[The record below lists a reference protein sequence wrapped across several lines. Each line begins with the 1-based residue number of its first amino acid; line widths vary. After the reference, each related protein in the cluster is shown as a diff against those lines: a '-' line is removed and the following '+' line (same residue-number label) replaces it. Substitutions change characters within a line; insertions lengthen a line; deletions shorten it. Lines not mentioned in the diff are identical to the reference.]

1 MSDIRKRT
9 GAKGTTYQ
17 VRYAALGTKTGYAYK
32 TFETRKEALAF
43 RENAAARTGVAP
55 ASADIRS
62 VAQAVDKWLDVCESE
77 GRNGRDPVTG
87 YTLSNYR
94 HRAEIIKS
102 YEWERELH
110 ALTAPDIVEF
120 RSWLVRNCA
129 SRDQARKV
137 MSSFQSVMR
146 EMSQRGLVPSNVAAG
161 ISIRADSRYD
171 EPVQIPTASEVR
183 ALLEAADRLANAKN
197 AQVARSWERYRP
209 MLYLAV
215 DSGMRP
221 QEYLVVPH
229 ANLRDGGVAV
239 DRAIERPGDKISVT
253 KTPAGRRFIDLT
265 PEAFSLVRHYAEN
278 HSLDNPHDLIFP
290 TATGHWQSVDNW
302 RKRGFYAVCTEAGLL
317 HEVEKDGVLVEEPKF
332 TPYALRHFYASMLIE
347 RRLNLKLIQK
357 LMGHANIETTLNT
370 YGHLIE
376 QADDKSNRFG
386 VVGALS
392 AGRTA
397 NSCGKS
403 VASAS
408 QAIDIR

>member
-9 GAKGTTYQ
+9 GKSGTTYQ
-17 VRYAALGTKTGYAYK
+17 VRYSSRGSATGYAYK
-32 TFETRKEALAF
+32 TFETLKEARAF
-43 RENAAARTGVAP
+43 REDAAARMGAAP
-55 ASADIRS
+55 ASADIRT
-62 VAQAVDKWLDVCESE
+62 VAQAVDKWLDVCEVE

-87 YTLSNYR
+87 YTLTNYR
-94 HRAEIIKS
+94 HRADIMKR
-102 YEWERELH
+102 YDWERDLH
-110 ALTAPDIVEF
+110 VLTAPDIVEF

-146 EMSQRGLVPSNVAAG
+146 EMAQRGLVPSNVAAG

-183 ALLEAADRLANAKN
+183 GLLEAADRLANSKN
-197 AQVARSWERYRP
+197 AQIARSWQRYRP

-229 ANLRDGGVAV
+229 NNLRDNGVAV
-239 DRAIERPGDKISVT
+239 DRAIERPGDRISVT

-265 PEAFSLVRHYAEN
+265 PKTFALVTHYAQ
-278 HSLDNPHDLIFP
+278 HHTIDNPNDLIFP
-290 TATGHWQSVDNW
+290 TSTGHWQSVDNW
-302 RKRGFYAVCTEAGLL
+302 RKRGFYVACAEAGLL
-317 HEVEKDGVLVEEPKF
+317 EAVERDGVIIDEPKF

-347 RRLNLKLIQK
+347 RRLNLKRIQK

-376 QADDKSNRFG
+376 EADDKSSRFG
-386 VVGALS
+386 VVGAIS
-392 AGRTA
+392 ENTRGKP
-397 NSCGKS
+397 SCGKS
-403 VASAS
+403 VATTT
-408 QAIDIR
+408 

>member
-17 VRYAALGTKTGYAYK
+17 VRYPSKNSASGYAYK
-32 TFETRKEALAF
+32 TFTTAKEARAF
-43 RENAAARTGVAP
+43 REDAAARMG
-55 ASADIRS
+55 ASSASTDIRS

-87 YTLSNYR
+87 YTLTNYR
-94 HRAEIIKS
+94 HRAEIIKR
-102 YEWERELH
+102 YEWGRELH

-146 EMSQRGLVPSNVAAG
+146 EMSQRGLVSSNVAAG

-171 EPVQIPTASEVR
+171 EPVQIPTTSEVR
-183 ALLEAADRLANAKN
+183 ALLDAADRLANAKN

-221 QEYLVVPH
+221 QEYLVIPH
-229 ANLRDGGVAV
+229 DNLRDGGVAV
-239 DRAIERPGDKISVT
+239 DRAIERPGDRISVT

-265 PEAFSLVRHYAEN
+265 PEAFSLVQHYAD
-278 HSLDNPHDLIFP
+278 HHAIDNPHDLIFP
-290 TATGHWQSVDNW
+290 TATGHWQSIDNW
-302 RKRGFYAVCTEAGLL
+302 RKRGFYAACAEAGLL
-317 HEVEKDGVLVEEPKF
+317 QEVEKDGVLVEEPKF

-347 RRLNLKLIQK
+347 RRMNLKRIQK

-376 QADDKSNRFG
+376 QADDKSSRFG
-386 VVGALS
+386 VVGAI
-392 AGRTA
+392 GTRQVERY
-397 NSCGKS
+397 CGES
-403 VASAS
+403 VASP
-408 QAIDIR
+408 I